1 MEGVILPDGEYDD
14 LVLQLRVVS
23 RAACAGPCGRTTV
36 KSRAVRRVWVVRAP
50 DSASV
55 CVYLF
60 NKQSRGGLL
69 RTLTMGALSGSR
81 SGHMR

>member
-36 KSRAVRRVWVVRAP
+36 KSRAVRRVWVVSAP
-50 DSASV
+50 DSVGV
-55 CVYLF
+55 CLYPF
-60 NKQSRGGLL
+60 NEQRTGG
-69 RTLTMGALSGSR
+69 G
-81 SGHMR
+81 

>member
-50 DSASV
+50 DSESV

-60 NKQSRGGLL
+60 NRGWAGVVARGGVQYV
-69 RTLTMGALSGSR
+69 T
-81 SGHMR
+81 

>member
-36 KSRAVRRVWVVRAP
+36 KSRAVRRVWVVSAS

-60 NKQSRGGLL
+60 NEQSKREIGYSE
-69 RTLTMGALSGSR
+69 AP
-81 SGHMR
+81 

>member
-60 NKQSRGGLL
+60 NKQSRGGEHS
-69 RTLTMGALSGSR
+69 RTVYSYVAIVVGTLVL
-81 SGHMR
+81 

>member
-1 MEGVILPDGEYDD
+1 MECQLWEDIG
-14 LVLQLRVVS
+14 VLQLRVVS
-23 RAACAGPCGRTTV
+23 RVACAGPCGRTTV

-60 NKQSRGGLL
+60 NKQSRG
-69 RTLTMGALSGSR
+69 AFKCDVR
-81 SGHMR
+81 SARENEHVQ